1 MAKVLQNIFVP
12 DSDEIAQNFTI
23 ESWHVSQ
30 SVDALTGAEAYDI
43 TISGSLELT
52 GSFSVN
58 GLPQNS
64 GAGYYSVVVNNTTGQ
79 FGYSTSGGGGGSGTS
94 GTSGATGTSG
104 TSGTRGSSGSSG
116 ASGSSGSSGT
126 SGLTGTSG
134 TSGLTGTSGTSG
146 ANGSSGT
153 SGIPGSSGTSG
164 GPGTSGTSGASGT
177 GFGLLTPNTGPSGQY
192 GFLQDTVPDNTGY
205 TAAGWIR
212 VTIAGNIYY
221 IPAWQ

>member
-79 FGYSTSGGGGGSGTS
+79 FGYSTSVSS
-94 GTSGATGTSG
+94 PRFCPPSRVEISVPLPP
-104 TSGTRGSSGSSG
+104 SRRGS
-116 ASGSSGSSGT
+116 
-126 SGLTGTSG
+126 
-134 TSGLTGTSGTSG
+134 
-146 ANGSSGT
+146 
-153 SGIPGSSGTSG
+153 
-164 GPGTSGTSGASGT
+164 
-177 GFGLLTPNTGPSGQY
+177 Q
-192 GFLQDTVPDNTGY
+192 
-205 TAAGWIR
+205 
-212 VTIAGNIYY
+212 
-221 IPAWQ
+221 